1 MKKCRERHVNSSELA
16 GIVNRCLSAD
26 AGRGRYG
33 RNGGALPSFRL
44 RKTYGTISREADTF
58 GLQSE
63 ARGHAFRRTVHPARM
78 PRSTR
83 RRCTQRRSCNQGPF
97 ASIIDSVIRRKSWLL
112 VVTLISATLGVCG
125 LGVSGCSF
133 GDQDNVG
140 AVGDAAVV
148 PASTPQIPESMKTND
163 FGNGPQG
170 PPQGL

>member
-1 MKKCRERHVNSSELA
+1 MLSTASLA
-16 GIVNRCLSAD
+16 RPIRPEPWSPALLSPSQD
-26 AGRGRYG
+26 PPYDKSPGRSLCG
-33 RNGGALPSFRL
+33 P
-44 RKTYGTISREADTF
+44 
-58 GLQSE
+58 QSE
-63 ARGHAFRRTVHPARM
+63 ARGHAFRRTVHPPRM
-78 PRSTR
+78 PPSTR

-97 ASIIDSVIRRKSWLL
+97 TSIINSVICRKSWLL

-125 LGVSGCSF
+125 LSVSGCSF

-163 FGNGPQG
+163 FGNGSQG